1 MDLTCANC
9 QTIFV
14 PQMRTQLM
22 GSNTRGMY
30 VFVYYQLCPKC
41 KEHIVGV
48 KEQEDLDAMNTDIK
62 DLTLLK
68 KPKLWLLFCYYF
80 ILPSYCKLIVR
91 LQPFYHFL

>member
-22 GSNTRGMY
+22 GSNSRGMY

-41 KEHIVGV
+41 KEPIVGV
-48 KEQEDLDAMNTDIK
+48 KEQEDLDALNIDIK
-62 DLTLLK
+62 DLTLLT
-68 KPKLWLLFCYYF
+68 KPKL
-80 ILPSYCKLIVR
+80 
-91 LQPFYHFL
+91 